1 MNQAGL
7 SCELLRSDFEE
18 VCSLFQAA
26 LANIGISDDPIGK
39 IDFSACHVEAVNDD
53 FDGGERIVGKWID
66 SNGFQYAYIVRY
78 ADGRIFA
85 EHDVLRP
92 CPQNDELT
100 IEAVEVW
107 GEPGRLKYE
116 ARMIPSV

>member
-1 MNQAGL
+1 MNRSEL
-7 SCELLRSDFEE
+7 SCELLRGDFEE

-26 LANIGISDDPIGK
+26 LANIGISDSSFGK
-39 IDFSACHVEAVNDD
+39 IDFSACHVEAMNDD
-53 FDGGERIVGKWID
+53 FDGEERIIGKWLD
-66 SNGFQYAYIVRY
+66 ESGFQYAYVVRY

-92 CPQNDELT
+92 HPRNDELT

-116 ARMIPSV
+116 ARLIPSV